1 METSVAWSYKLNMA
15 SHTAMYN
22 VVCSTEGKI
31 QCVCVSRILE
41 KKIGASSIS
50 RCYLL
55 TLWRT
60 YLFEKVIVT

>member
-55 TLWRT
+55 
-60 YLFEKVIVT
+60 